1 MPRSD
6 MDASTHEE
14 HARFGRVSLGILDL
28 GVFAGTFLFRWLTVD
43 FPNDHFVH
51 LSRARQILLGDLP
64 IRDFFDSGFFLQLYL
79 SSAAQLLFGYDL
91 FGEAVLSISFI
102 AFGTMLVFHLS
113 AQLSGSRWIAGGA
126 ALLMLFAFPRLYS
139 YPKVFLYVAA
149 IGLAW
154 LYAHRGS
161 RLHVCLMAALTALA
175 FLLRHDHGVYIAV
188 MMVCFLGLHEWG
200 SARLWRRL
208 GLYAGVAAGL
218 VMPFLV
224 FVQATTGLVSYV
236 VGSRA
241 QTQSI
246 ASSWSTI
253 LIPPVPFKIDRSAPR
268 WVFAPASGAV
278 EVQWAEGT
286 GDASRRDRE
295 VRYGLTAGVRQGAEG
310 RTWRYVLTNRE
321 SGNLHALDED
331 RMVEDTTVIDRGT
344 FQVLPGV
351 FTAQNALAAFCWLTL
366 WLPIVALGVLG
377 ARWWS
382 GRVARPE
389 AAVIAATA
397 LLCLIISHTLVRNNP
412 SARLADV
419 AAPTLVL
426 AAWLARRRGNPT
438 SPLFVERLRRAG
450 MVSLFLLTFWSVW
463 TYSGTA
469 TRLARAGV
477 LDGPTGI
484 WEQLGSV
491 NRQLHRRPID
501 EWAPPGSTGFRAL
514 TRYVF
519 DCTAPS
525 DRLLVTTFA
534 PELFFYAER
543 GFAGGQ
549 VSFFRDVSKSGWHSS
564 PAEQRLTVER
574 MQGQSVPII
583 LGRRDHQDEFSRD
596 YPLVHDHVQTR
607 YTLAAESTF
616 GEDESNFLVFV
627 DRRLE
632 PYADHPDLGLPCYR
646 EAMADINGFDDG
658 PFIHVRWVENVG
670 DAQRS
675 ALERSLGLYRATH
688 TEGTTWRYRVPDVS
702 PDRFDTINAHDMV
715 ADTYGF
721 DRAADARFG
730 PVIHVR
736 WVETLGDA
744 RRTILE
750 RALGLYRGE
759 HTEGTTWRYR
769 LPDASP
775 DRLRTIVAHDMVA
788 DTSGFDRG
796 SLELDVPE
804 GDVARLAAQPLVYS
818 GGWHPPESDAAVPES
833 TWRWTRQTATLS
845 FANPNADAAF
855 YLDFAARPN
864 AFTEGPQTV
873 TISIGDQVLQ
883 SFAADSTGRRLHPVP
898 LPAAVLGTGDRV
910 EIQIAVDRTFVPAT
924 LPAGGRD
931 DRELG
936 IQVYHAFVVL
946 R

>member
-1 MPRSD
+1 
-6 MDASTHEE
+6 MDASTNAGN
-14 HARFGRVSLGILDL
+14 ARFGRVPLGILDL

-43 FPNDHFVH
+43 FTNDHFVH
-51 LSRARQILLGDLP
+51 LSRARQILLGDVP
-64 IRDFFDSGFFLQLYL
+64 IRDFFDAGFFLQLYL

-154 LYAHRGS
+154 LYARRGT

-175 FLLRHDHGVYIAV
+175 FLLRHDHGVYIGV

-200 SARLWRRL
+200 GAQLWRRL
-208 GLYAGVAAGL
+208 GLYAGVTAGL
-218 VMPFLV
+218 VVPFLI

-236 VGSRA
+236 VGARA
-241 QTQSI
+241 QSQSI
-246 ASSWSTI
+246 ASSLSSI
-253 LIPPVPFKIDRSAPR
+253 LIPPVPFKIDRSAPL
-268 WVFAPASGAV
+268 WVIAPASGAV
-278 EVQWAEGT
+278 AVQWAEGA
-286 GDASRRDRE
+286 GAAARRDRE
-295 VRYGLTAGVRQGAEG
+295 VRYGLTAGVRQGVEG
-310 RTWRYVLTNRE
+310 RTWSYVLTDRE
-321 SGNLHALDED
+321 SGNLRALVED
-331 RMVEDTTVIDRGT
+331 RMVENTKVKNRET

-351 FTAQNALAAFCWLTL
+351 FTAQNALAWFYWLTL
-366 WLPIVALGVLG
+366 WLPVIALGVVG
-377 ARWWS
+377 AGWWS
-382 GRVARPE
+382 SRVARPE
-389 AAVIAATA
+389 AALVAAA
-397 LLCLIISHTLVRNNP
+397 AFLCLIISHTLVRDNP
-412 SARLADV
+412 TARLADV
-419 AAPTLVL
+419 AAPTFVL
-426 AAWLARRRGNPT
+426 AAWLARPRGDPNP
-438 SPLFVERLRRAG
+438 PLFVGHLRRAG
-450 MVSLFLLTFWSVW
+450 IISLFLLTFWSVC
-463 TYSGTA
+463 TSSGTD

-484 WEQLGSV
+484 REQLGIV

-501 EWAPPGSTGFRAL
+501 EWAPPGSTGLRAL

-519 DCTAPS
+519 DCTSPS
-525 DRLLVTTFA
+525 DRVLVTWFA
-534 PELFFYAER
+534 PEVFYYAER

-549 VSFFRDVSKSGWHSS
+549 VSLFRDFDATDVSGWHAS

-583 LGRRDHQDEFSRD
+583 LGRRDEQDEFGRD
-596 YPLVHDHVQTR
+596 YPLIYDHVLTR
-607 YTLAAESTF
+607 YELAAESNF
-616 GEDESNFLVFV
+616 GEDQSDFLVFV
-627 DRRLE
+627 DRQLE
-632 PYADHPDLGLPCYR
+632 PYVDHPDLGLPCYR

-658 PFIHVRWVENVG
+658 PFINVRWVDNLG
-670 DAQRS
+670 DAQRT
-675 ALERSLGLYRATH
+675 ALERSLGLYRAKH

-702 PDRFDTINAHDMV
+702 PDRFDTITAHDMV

-736 WVETLGDA
+736 WVETLGEA
-744 RRTILE
+744 RRTMLE

-769 LPDASP
+769 VPDASP
-775 DRLRTIVAHDMVA
+775 VRLRAIVAHEMVA

-796 SLELDVPE
+796 SLELDSPA
-804 GDVARLAAQPLVYS
+804 GDVAWLAAQPLVYS
-818 GGWHPPESDAAVPES
+818 GGWHPPESDAAVPNS

-845 FANPNADAAF
+845 FANPNADTAL
-855 YLDFAARPN
+855 YLDYAARPDVF
-864 AFTEGPQTV
+864 AEGPQTV
-873 TISIGDQVLQ
+873 TVSIGDQALQ
-883 SFAADSTGRRLHPVP
+883 SFAAQAAGRRLHRIP
-898 LPAAVLGTGDRV
+898 LAAAALGTGDRV

-931 DRELG
+931 ERELG
-936 IQVYHAFVVL
+936 IQVYHAFLVL

>member
-1 MPRSD
+1 M
-6 MDASTHEE
+6 
-14 HARFGRVSLGILDL
+14 
-28 GVFAGTFLFRWLTVD
+28 
-43 FPNDHFVH
+43 
-51 LSRARQILLGDLP
+51 
-64 IRDFFDSGFFLQLYL
+64 
-79 SSAAQLLFGYDL
+79 
-91 FGEAVLSISFI
+91 
-102 AFGTMLVFHLS
+102 
-113 AQLSGSRWIAGGA
+113 
-126 ALLMLFAFPRLYS
+126 
-139 YPKVFLYVAA
+139 
-149 IGLAW
+149 
-154 LYAHRGS
+154 
-161 RLHVCLMAALTALA
+161 
-175 FLLRHDHGVYIAV
+175 
-188 MMVCFLGLHEWG
+188 
-200 SARLWRRL
+200 
-208 GLYAGVAAGL
+208 
-218 VMPFLV
+218 
-224 FVQATTGLVSYV
+224 
-236 VGSRA
+236 
-241 QTQSI
+241 
-246 ASSWSTI
+246 
-253 LIPPVPFKIDRSAPR
+253 
-268 WVFAPASGAV
+268 
-278 EVQWAEGT
+278 QWAEGT

-331 RMVEDTTVIDRGT
+331 RMVGT

-351 FTAQNALAAFCWLTL
+351 FTAQNALAAFYWLTL
-366 WLPIVALGVLG
+366 WLPVVALGVLG

-438 SPLFVERLRRAG
+438 SPLFVGRLRRAG

-463 TYSGTA
+463 TSSGTA
-469 TRLARAGV
+469 NRLARAGV

-501 EWAPPGSTGFRAL
+501 EWAPPGSTGLRAL

-519 DCTAPS
+519 DCTTPS
-525 DRLLVTTFA
+525 DRVLVTWFA
-534 PELFFYAER
+534 PDVFFYAER

-549 VSFFRDVSKSGWHSS
+549 VSLFRDVSKSGWHSS

-583 LGRRDHQDEFSRD
+583 LGRRDQQDEFSRD
-596 YPLVHDHVQTR
+596 YPLIYDHVQTR

-616 GEDESNFLVFV
+616 GENQSDFLVFV

-632 PYADHPDLGLPCYR
+632 PYVDHPDLGLPCYR

-769 LPDASP
+769 VPDGSP
-775 DRLRTIVAHDMVA
+775 DRLRAIVAHDMVA

-796 SLELDVPE
+796 SLELDAPE

-818 GGWHPPESDAAVPES
+818 GGWHPPESDAAAPDS
-833 TWRWTRQTATLS
+833 TWRWTQQTGVLS
-845 FANPNADAAF
+845 FANPNADSAF
-855 YLDFAARPN
+855 YLDYAARPN
-864 AFTEGPQTV
+864 IFADGPQSVTV
-873 TISIGDQVLQ
+873 SIGDQVLQ

-898 LPAAVLGTGDRV
+898 LPTAVLGTGDRV
-910 EIQIAVDRTFVPAT
+910 EIQIAVDPTFVPANV
-924 LPAGGRD
+924 PSGGRD

-936 IQVYHAFVVL
+936 IQVYHAFLVLTLTPTLHEGPTVVQRTGNVDERQRVILQGPAGADHRRPRFHRQQPGGAPRRAGRRRPARRLVDPRL
-946 R
+946 RGQPVQHRADSGHGASERLRRARRQLDAVSGARPGDHLQSRRTGQSHRQHARPLHRSRDQLPQPALDPRGVPTSQPGRQGRLSPAPARFTASRTYSRSPKSTWCVQST

>member
-1 MPRSD
+1 
-6 MDASTHEE
+6 MDASTHAE

-43 FPNDHFVH
+43 FTNDHFVH
-51 LSRARQILLGDLP
+51 LSRARQILLGDVP
-64 IRDFFDSGFFLQLYL
+64 IRDFFDAGFFLQLYL

-113 AQLSGSRWIAGGA
+113 AQLSGSRWIAGST

-154 LYAHRGS
+154 LYARRS
-161 RLHVCLMAALTALA
+161 TRLHVCLMAALTALA
-175 FLLRHDHGVYIAV
+175 FLLRHDHGVYIGV

-200 SARLWRRL
+200 SAQLWRRV

-218 VMPFLV
+218 VLPFLV

-236 VGSRA
+236 VGARA
-241 QTQSI
+241 QSQSI
-246 ASSWSTI
+246 ASSLSSI
-253 LIPPVPFKIDRSAPR
+253 LIPPVPFKIDRSAPL
-268 WVFAPASGAV
+268 WVIAPASGAV
-278 EVQWAEGT
+278 EVQSTEGA
-286 GDASRRDRE
+286 DAAARRD
-295 VRYGLTAGVRQGAEG
+295 
-310 RTWRYVLTNRE
+310 
-321 SGNLHALDED
+321 
-331 RMVEDTTVIDRGT
+331 EDTRVMDRGT
-344 FQVLPGV
+344 LQVLPGV
-351 FTAQNALAAFCWLTL
+351 FTAQNALAWFYWLIL
-366 WLPIVALGVLG
+366 WLPVIAIGVVG
-377 ARWWS
+377 AGWWS

-389 AAVIAATA
+389 AALVAATA
-397 LLCLIISHTLVRNNP
+397 FLCLIISHTLIRDNP

-419 AAPTLVL
+419 AAPTFVL

-438 SPLFVERLRRAG
+438 SPLFVGGLRRAG
-450 MVSLFLLTFWSVW
+450 MVSLVLLTFWSVW
-463 TYSGTA
+463 TSSGTG

-484 WEQLGSV
+484 REQLGIV

-501 EWAPPGSTGFRAL
+501 EWAPPGSTGLRAL

-525 DRLLVTTFA
+525 DRVLVTWFA
-534 PELFFYAER
+534 PEVFYYAER

-549 VSFFRDVSKSGWHSS
+549 VSLFRDYDATDVSGWHAS

-583 LGRRDHQDEFSRD
+583 LGRRDEQDEFSRD
-596 YPLVHDHVQTR
+596 YPLIYDHVLTR
-607 YTLAAESTF
+607 YELAAESTF
-616 GEDESNFLVFV
+616 GEDRSDFLVFV
-627 DRRLE
+627 DKQSE
-632 PYADHPDLGLPCYR
+632 PYADHPDLGLPCFR

-658 PFIHVRWVENVG
+658 PFINVRWVENLRE
-670 DAQRS
+670 AQRS
-675 ALERSLGLYRATH
+675 ALERALGLYRARH

-702 PDRFDTINAHDMV
+702 PDRFDTITAHGMV

-721 DRAADARFG
+721 DPAADTRFG

-736 WVETLGDA
+736 WVEALEDA
-744 RRTILE
+744 RRTMLE

-775 DRLRTIVAHDMVA
+775 DRVRAIVAHDMVA

-796 SLELDVPE
+796 SLELDSPA
-804 GDVARLAAQPLVYS
+804 GDVAWLAAQPLVFS
-818 GGWHPPESDAAVPES
+818 DGWHPPESDASAPDS

-845 FANPNADAAF
+845 FANPNADTAF
-855 YLDFAARPN
+855 YLDYAARPN
-864 AFTEGPQTV
+864 VFAEGPQTV
-873 TISIGDQVLQ
+873 TVSIGDQVLQ
-883 SFAADSTGRRLHPVP
+883 SFAAQAAGRRLRRIP
-898 LPAAVLGTGDRV
+898 LAAAALGAGDRV
-910 EIQIAVDRTFVPAT
+910 EIQIAVDQTFVPST
-924 LPAGGRD
+924 LPSGGRD
-931 DRELG
+931 ERELG

>member
-1 MPRSD
+1 

-241 QTQSI
+241 QSQSI
-246 ASSWSTI
+246 ASSLSSI
-253 LIPPVPFKIDRSAPR
+253 LIPPVPFKIDRSAPL
-268 WVFAPASGAV
+268 WVIAPASGAI
-278 EVQWAEGT
+278 EVQWAEGA
-286 GDASRRDRE
+286 DAASRRD
-295 VRYGLTAGVRQGAEG
+295 
-310 RTWRYVLTNRE
+310 
-321 SGNLHALDED
+321 
-331 RMVEDTTVIDRGT
+331 EDTTVIDRGT

-351 FTAQNALAAFCWLTL
+351 FTAQNALAAFYWLTL
-366 WLPIVALGVLG
+366 WLPVVALGVLG

-389 AAVIAATA
+389 AALIAATA

-419 AAPTLVL
+419 AAPTFVL

-438 SPLFVERLRRAG
+438 SPLFVGRLRRAG

-463 TYSGTA
+463 TSSGTA

-501 EWAPPGSTGFRAL
+501 EWAPPGSTGLRAL

-519 DCTAPS
+519 DCTTPS
-525 DRLLVTTFA
+525 DRVLVTWFA
-534 PELFFYAER
+534 PDVFFYAER

-549 VSFFRDVSKSGWHSS
+549 VSLFRDVSKSGWHSS

-583 LGRRDHQDEFSRD
+583 LGRRDQQDEFSRD
-596 YPLVHDHVQTR
+596 YPLIYDHVQTR

-616 GEDESNFLVFV
+616 GEDQSDFLVFV
-627 DRRLE
+627 DRQLE

-658 PFIHVRWVENVG
+658 PFIHVRWVENLR
-670 DAQRS
+670 DTQRI
-675 ALERSLGLYRATH
+675 ALERALGLYGGRQTD
-688 TEGTTWRYRVPDVS
+688 GSTWRYRVPDVS
-702 PDRFDTINAHDMV
+702 PARFDAVAAHDTV

-721 DRAADARFG
+721 DLSADARFG

-736 WVETLGDA
+736 WVEALGDA
-744 RRTILE
+744 RRTMLE

-769 LPDASP
+769 VPDASP
-775 DRLRTIVAHDMVA
+775 DRLRAIVAHDMVA
-788 DTSGFDRG
+788 DTSGFNRG
-796 SLELDVPE
+796 SLELDAPE
-804 GDVARLAAQPLVYS
+804 GDIARLAAQPLVYS
-818 GGWHPPESDAAVPES
+818 GGWHPPESDAAAPDS
-833 TWRWTRQTATLS
+833 TWRWTQQTATYCRLRTRMPTRRS
-845 FANPNADAAF
+845 TLTSPPGRTS
-855 YLDFAARPN
+855 LP
-864 AFTEGPQTV
+864 
-873 TISIGDQVLQ
+873 
-883 SFAADSTGRRLHPVP
+883 TGRSRSRSASATRCCSRSRPIRPGGVFIPFLSPRRCW
-898 LPAAVLGTGDRV
+898 VLGTGSRFRSPWTRRSYRQPCHRED
-910 EIQIAVDRTFVPAT
+910 AT
-924 LPAGGRD
+924 NANW
-931 DRELG
+931 
-936 IQVYHAFVVL
+936 AF
-946 R
+946 RSTTRSSFYADPRSS